1 MSGRPSRVRYHN
13 STIRGNVISSGDA
26 IHIGS
31 SVSVRRCKSQ
41 RIRNSAAYSYLQR
54 LYSIPLFTS
63 LNQTEYISEKQIKII
78 NHLRSLQYKNRIET
92 YNYNKN
98 TPYVI
103 VDLYQSDFE
112 RGTVRIT
119 KPGIYVLQSDIE
131 FIPNFENDYQPN
143 RDDISSGRYPVP
155 GPYQLGFFAA
165 ITIES
170 DDVILDLNGYT
181 IRQSKEHFIQQRFYA
196 NIELGSS
203 PFVMDQGP
211 SSGIT
216 GTYKAPTKVSIING
230 TLGLSSHHGIHG
242 NLMNE
247 CVLYNLHITDF
258 QVAGIAL
265 NGGSNNILCDIH
277 VESTTGVKD
286 DSFGVPINF
295 QYSQGRFIRPF
306 LQSLKKSIPDATLT
320 IENNEVTINTIIEE
334 LNDALDDSFYHAL
347 NGENYNITDVFKN
360 NTRVSDGN
368 VYGIIF
374 NVKGVAVHGFL
385 NERDTNDPTIGNEDN
400 YIKNINI
407 HDIHSNPV
415 ETRVIIKYEN
425 VNDHELGYNNNGVIK
440 GPVGDVFDINYVTNK
455 DNGLYIPN
463 VLANAQLILGKY
475 KVLDVDDELRLGTT
489 TFRQE
494 IIDWVEQNI
503 THIDSIIQDCPE
515 DSHDMDVE
523 ELANKLVYKDGLDA
537 MSHVMKGNFGL
548 FLSGT
553 KNIVTE
559 HVILNNH
566 NNFINSQQRPPHA
579 QANVD
584 LCIVAS
590 DNIDAIRQS
599 CVFSSI
605 FVQE

>member
-1 MSGRPSRVRYHN
+1 MSGRPSRVRYHK
-13 STIRGNVISSGDA
+13 SAIRGNINSSGNSVN
-26 IHIGS
+26 IGS
-31 SVSVRRCKSQ
+31 SISVRRCQSQ
-41 RIRNSAAYSYLQR
+41 RIRNSGAYSYLQR
-54 LYSIPLFTS
+54 LYSMPLFTS
-63 LNQTEYISEKQIKII
+63 LNQTEYISDKQIAIV

-92 YNYNKN
+92 YNYNQN
-98 TPYVI
+98 TPYAI
-103 VDLYQSDFE
+103 VDLYQSDFD

-119 KPGIYVLQSDIE
+119 KPGIYILQSDIE

-143 RDDISSGRYPVP
+143 SADISSGRYSVP

-181 IRQSKEHFIQQRFYA
+181 IRQSEEHFIQQRFYA

-216 GTYKAPTKVSIING
+216 GTYKAPTKVAIING

-306 LQSLKKSIPDATLT
+306 LQSLRESIPDATLT
-320 IENNEVTINTIIEE
+320 IENNEVTIDTIIED

-347 NGENYNITDVFKN
+347 NGENDQITDVFKN
-360 NTRVSDGN
+360 KTRLSDGN

-374 NVKGVAVHGFL
+374 NVKGVAVNGFL

-400 YIKNINI
+400 YIKNIDI
-407 HDIHSNPV
+407 HDIHSDPI
-415 ETRVIIKYEN
+415 ETRVITKYEN
-425 VNDHELGYNNNGVIK
+425 VNDDELGYSNKGVIK
-440 GPVGDVFDINYVTNK
+440 GPVGDVFDIKYVTNK
-455 DNGLYIPN
+455 DSGLYVPN

-475 KVLDVDDELRLGTT
+475 KVLDVDNELRLGTT

-494 IIDWVEQNI
+494 IVDWVEQNN
-503 THIDSIIQDCPE
+503 THIDSIIQECPE
-515 DSHDMDVE
+515 DAHSTDDP
-523 ELANKLVYKDGLDA
+523 ELENKLVYKDGLDA
-537 MSHVMKGNFGL
+537 MAHVMKGNFGL
-548 FLSGT
+548 FLSGC
-553 KNIVTE
+553 KNMVSESVT
-559 HVILNNH
+559 LNNH
-566 NNFINSQQRPPHA
+566 NNTMFSSTTPPHPFA
-579 QANVD
+579 IVD

-590 DNIDAIRQS
+590 DNIDAIKRT
-599 CVFSSI
+599 CVYDTI